1 MPLRVTLS
9 TCVTRQKSREVSGA
23 TRCFTVDEVHASG
36 KREKSVKS
44 LSGTGRLDASSV
56 LVSWLCVDVWSPRPG
71 KRVDSGPGESAMDAS
86 VRKALTSLK
95 ALLDEGFITKAEF
108 GTRRQVIIDQAT
120 AVQQVAAPQTSAD
133 STGITGPARSVFD
146 RLGEPHLTQKRGVFD
161 RLGLPKPAGSIR
173 KPGVHGEQTDL
184 RAKLTGGIKKPGAIK
199 KPGERDIRKPGYD
212 TTKPRGPAAC
222 PW

>member
-1 MPLRVTLS
+1 MRSDTP
-9 TCVTRQKSREVSGA
+9 
-23 TRCFTVDEVHASG
+23 
-36 KREKSVKS
+36 
-44 LSGTGRLDASSV
+44 LSGSSNCNSVRLPAERDIGIMKKRQESLNGV
-56 LVSWLCVDVWSPRPG
+56 PG
-71 KRVDSGPGESAMDAS
+71 KARDLWHILTIHGIGRSTMDAG

-120 AVQQVAAPQTSAD
+120 AVQPVAAPQTSAD
-133 STGITGPARSVFD
+133 STGITGLARSVFD
-146 RLGEPHLTQKRGVFD
+146 RLGEAPQKRGGVFD

>member
-1 MPLRVTLS
+1 M
-9 TCVTRQKSREVSGA
+9 SGA

-71 KRVDSGPGESAMDAS
+71 KRDSAVPGESAMDAS

-173 KPGVHGEQTDL
+173 KPAVHGEQTDL

>member
-1 MPLRVTLS
+1 MRA
-9 TCVTRQKSREVSGA
+9 GN
-23 TRCFTVDEVHASG
+23 
-36 KREKSVKS
+36 VKK
-44 LSGTGRLDASSV
+44 ASS
-56 LVSWLCVDVWSPRPG
+56 LFRARGVSMPPRCWYYCKLALCRCVESAPG
-71 KRVDSGPGESAMDAS
+71 TARFSGPGESAMDAS

>member
-1 MPLRVTLS
+1 
-9 TCVTRQKSREVSGA
+9 
-23 TRCFTVDEVHASG
+23 
-36 KREKSVKS
+36 
-44 LSGTGRLDASSV
+44 
-56 LVSWLCVDVWSPRPG
+56 
-71 KRVDSGPGESAMDAS
+71 MDAS

-120 AVQQVAAPQTSAD
+120 AVQPVAAPQTSAD

>member
-1 MPLRVTLS
+1 M
-9 TCVTRQKSREVSGA
+9 SR
-23 TRCFTVDEVHASG
+23 TRCVSSR
-36 KREKSVKS
+36 KRF
-44 LSGTGRLDASSV
+44 LGGRPASSV
-56 LVSWLCVDVWSPRPG
+56 SQTVLQAVWFSHLF
-71 KRVDSGPGESAMDAS
+71 MDAG

-120 AVQQVAAPQTSAD
+120 AVQPVAAPQTSAD
-133 STGITGPARSVFD
+133 STGITGLARSVFD
-146 RLGEPHLTQKRGVFD
+146 RLGEAPQKRGGVFD

>member
-1 MPLRVTLS
+1 MRSDTP
-9 TCVTRQKSREVSGA
+9 
-23 TRCFTVDEVHASG
+23 
-36 KREKSVKS
+36 
-44 LSGTGRLDASSV
+44 LSGSSNCNSVRLPAERDIGIMKKRQVSLNGVPGTARKTFSHNHGIGRST
-56 LVSWLCVDVWSPRPG
+56 
-71 KRVDSGPGESAMDAS
+71 MDAG

-120 AVQQVAAPQTSAD
+120 AVQPVAAPQTSAD
-133 STGITGPARSVFD
+133 STGITGLARSVFD
-146 RLGEPHLTQKRGVFD
+146 RLGEAPQKRGGVFD

>member
-1 MPLRVTLS
+1 
-9 TCVTRQKSREVSGA
+9 
-23 TRCFTVDEVHASG
+23 
-36 KREKSVKS
+36 
-44 LSGTGRLDASSV
+44 
-56 LVSWLCVDVWSPRPG
+56 
-71 KRVDSGPGESAMDAS
+71 MDAG

-95 ALLDEGFITKAEF
+95 ALLAEGFITKAEF

-120 AVQQVAAPQTSAD
+120 AVQPVAAPQTSAD
-133 STGITGPARSVFD
+133 STGITGLARSVFD
-146 RLGEPHLTQKRGVFD
+146 RLGEAPQKRGGVFD

-173 KPGVHGEQTDL
+173 KPAVHGEQTDL

-199 KPGERDIRKPGYD
+199 KPGERDIRKPGYN

>member
-1 MPLRVTLS
+1 
-9 TCVTRQKSREVSGA
+9 
-23 TRCFTVDEVHASG
+23 
-36 KREKSVKS
+36 
-44 LSGTGRLDASSV
+44 
-56 LVSWLCVDVWSPRPG
+56 
-71 KRVDSGPGESAMDAS
+71 MDAG

-120 AVQQVAAPQTSAD
+120 AVQPVAAPQTSAD
-133 STGITGPARSVFD
+133 STGITGLARSVFD
-146 RLGEPHLTQKRGVFD
+146 RLGEAPQKRGGVFD

>member
-1 MPLRVTLS
+1 MRSDTP
-9 TCVTRQKSREVSGA
+9 
-23 TRCFTVDEVHASG
+23 
-36 KREKSVKS
+36 
-44 LSGTGRLDASSV
+44 LSGSSNCNSVRLPAERDIGIMKKRQ
-56 LVSWLCVDVWSPRPG
+56 VSLNGVPG
-71 KRVDSGPGESAMDAS
+71 KALPTLAFSLHIHGIGRSTMDAG

-120 AVQQVAAPQTSAD
+120 AVQPVAAPQTSAD
-133 STGITGPARSVFD
+133 STGITGLARSVFD
-146 RLGEPHLTQKRGVFD
+146 RLGEAPQKRGGVFD

>member
-44 LSGTGRLDASSV
+44 LSGTGRLDASSM
-56 LVSWLCVDVWSPRPG
+56 LVSWLCVESAPG
-71 KRVDSGPGESAMDAS
+71 KARRFRNRGESAMDAS